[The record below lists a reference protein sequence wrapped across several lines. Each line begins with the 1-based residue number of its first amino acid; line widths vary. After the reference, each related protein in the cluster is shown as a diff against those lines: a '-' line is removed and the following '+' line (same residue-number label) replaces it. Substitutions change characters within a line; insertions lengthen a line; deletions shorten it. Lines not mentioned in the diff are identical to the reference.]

1 MDPKVLV
8 NLSAAL
14 VPLVVG
20 FIWYSPMVFGG
31 VLRRANGTENKPR
44 MSASIMAGAFLL
56 TYAASYIIAW
66 RVLGSIVI
74 HQRGLFGMLANHPE
88 AHEQGTELY
97 NTVTGLMDK
106 YGHEFRTFKHGA
118 LHGSLTGL
126 CLVFPVLSI
135 IALFEPK
142 SIAWVVIHS
151 VYWII
156 CLAVMGGIICQFM
169 P

>member
-1 MDPKVLV
+1 MDPRLMV
-8 NLSAAL
+8 NLCAAL

-20 FIWYSPMVFGG
+20 FIWYSLLFGKA
-31 VLRRANGTENKPR
+31 LRRANGTEGGTPPP
-44 MSASIMAGAFLL
+44 AHIMAFAFLL
-56 TYAASYIIAW
+56 TYAASYLIAW

-88 AHEQGTELY
+88 AHEKGTELY
-97 NTVTGLMDK
+97 NTVNGLMEK

-118 LHGSLTGL
+118 FHGGFTGL

-142 SIAWVVIHS
+142 PLAWVVIHS

-156 CLAVMGGIICQFM
+156 CLAIMGGIICQYM

>member
-1 MDPKVLV
+1 MDPRLLV
-8 NLSAAL
+8 NLNAAL
-14 VPLVVG
+14 VPLAVG
-20 FIWYSPMVFGG
+20 FIWYHPMVFGNI
-31 VLRRANGTENKPR
+31 LKRANGNENKPR
-44 MSASIMAGAFLL
+44 MSGPVMAFAFLL
-56 TYAASYIIAW
+56 TYAASYLIAW

-88 AHEQGTELY
+88 AHEQGTELF
-97 NTVTGLMDK
+97 NTVTGLMIN

-118 LHGSLTGL
+118 LHGSFTGL

-142 SIAWVVIHS
+142 PLAWVAIHS
-151 VYWII
+151 VYWIV
-156 CLAVMGGIICQFM
+156 CLALMGGIICQYM

>member
-1 MDPKVLV
+1 MNQQVLV
-8 NLSAAL
+8 NLAAAS

-20 FIWYSPMVFGG
+20 FIWYSLLFGKM
-31 VLRRANGTENKPR
+31 LRRVNGTEGGTRPP
-44 MSASIMAGAFLL
+44 AHIMALAFLL

-66 RVLGSIVI
+66 RVLGGIVI
-74 HQRGLFGMLANHPE
+74 HQHALFGMLAHHPE
-88 AHEQGTELY
+88 AHEKGTEL
-97 NTVTGLMDK
+97 NAIVTRLMEIAGQD
-106 YGHEFRTFKHGA
+106 FRTFKHGA
-118 LHGSLTGL
+118 FHGSFLGL

-142 SIAWVVIHS
+142 PITWVLIHS

-156 CLAVMGGIICQFM
+156 CLALMGGIICQYM